1 MQDGWAYTGDMA
13 AWEPDGPLHIV
24 GRAVEM
30 IKSAW
35 GDKVF
40 PSEVEAALMT
50 DPRVFEVAASGCSDE
65 DGIEYMAA
73 FVTPSSTPVDPDRLI
88 EDLKNRVREVLG
100 GSKVPRVVVL
110 VDDMPRVARDKINK
124 SELVTRYLRPE

>member
-1 MQDGWAYTGDMA
+1 MIPQLTAEVMQDGWAYTGDMA

-40 PSEVEAALMT
+40 PSEVEAALMA

-65 DGIEYMAA
+65 DGIEYIAA
-73 FVTPSSTPVDPDRLI
+73 FVTPSST
-88 EDLKNRVREVLG
+88 
-100 GSKVPRVVVL
+100 
-110 VDDMPRVARDKINK
+110 ARG
-124 SELVTRYLRPE
+124 P

>member
-1 MQDGWAYTGDMA
+1 M
-13 AWEPDGPLHIV
+13 V

-35 GDKVF
+35 GRRVF

-73 FVTPSSTPVDPDRLI
+73 FVTPAARQWTLI
-88 EDLKNRVREVLG
+88 V
-100 GSKVPRVVVL
+100 
-110 VDDMPRVARDKINK
+110 
-124 SELVTRYLRPE
+124 